1 MRLSFPLT
9 TVALLMMSPSRTS
22 FKKSAPSVVYPKHAY
37 APSSKFLPAGVKSE
51 SKSSQNH
58 CDDALLVE

>member
-1 MRLSFPLT
+1 LVIT
-9 TVALLMMSPSRTS
+9 SPSLTS

-37 APSSKFLPAGVKSE
+37 APSSKFFPAGVRSE

-58 CDDALLVE
+58 CDDALGPAPQN